1 MARIKTT
8 SEELPN
14 IIVSYLL
21 DMMIHDDE
29 SHGNKL
35 FEDLLDDFHKKGMFP
50 IFLRYFRNMDP
61 DDRRKYKLIKNGMSP
76 FGKTNENT
84 TIVVVPPFS
93 DKEE

>member
-1 MARIKTT
+1 MARIKTD

-14 IIVSYLL
+14 IIVAYLL
-21 DMMIHDDE
+21 DMLIHNDE
-29 SHGNKL
+29 SHGNEL
-35 FEDLLDDFHKKGMFP
+35 FEKLLEDFQKKGMFP
-50 IFLRYFRNMDP
+50 ILLRYFRTMNP
-61 DDRRKYKLIKNGMSP
+61 DDRRKYKLIKNGMTP